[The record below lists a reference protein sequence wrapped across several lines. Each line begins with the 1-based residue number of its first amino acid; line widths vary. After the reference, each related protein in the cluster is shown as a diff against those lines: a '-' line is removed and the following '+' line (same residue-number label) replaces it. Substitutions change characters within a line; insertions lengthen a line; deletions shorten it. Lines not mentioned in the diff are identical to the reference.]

1 MAVYHTM
8 YLTDRLVVRPG
19 GPTLDLLNGAAASN
33 TGGQYRN
40 EIEGQLGATL
50 AGFGGRLSLDWRQ
63 GTTVENVGGVAMEN
77 LSFSGITT
85 INLRLFENF
94 GQQRWALKRFP
105 WLRGARLTVSANNL
119 LDQRVTARNSLG
131 FTPLGYQPGYIDAA
145 GRTVMLSLRKLF
157 F

>member
-1 MAVYHTM
+1 M
-8 YLTDRLVVRPG
+8 YFTDRLIIRPG

-63 GTTVENVGGVAMEN
+63 GTVVQDVGGVALGD
-77 LSFSGITT
+77 LSFSGATT

-105 WLRGARLTVSANNL
+105 WLRGARLTLAANNL
-119 LDQRVTARNSLG
+119 LDQRVNVRNGLG
-131 FTPLGYQPGYIDAA
+131 LTPLGYQPGYIDPT